1 MPPAA
6 SAALY
11 IRKTRAGDSH
21 LTAISK
27 NPLERVLWT
36 LLNFLLGLRRL
47 YMKGMFVP
55 EILLNL
61 IMTCY
66 SNSHIAL

>member
-11 IRKTRAGDSH
+11 IRKIRAGDSR